1 MQPNRSRRALSLSA
15 GVAAAP
21 IGGGLAITG
30 DVRYGIVPMA
40 LGVTLVAWR
49 TPRGEPGQDKAR
61 RIAVP
66 ILAVAFLAGALV
78 NAAHGHIPGASAMLA
93 FAGLL
98 LAIAAY
104 DRVRST
110 SSPPDVGLDP
120 FRRTL

>member
-15 GVAAAP
+15 GVAAAL

-78 NAAHGHIPGASAMLA
+78 NATHGHIPGASAMLA

-110 SSPPDVGLDP
+110 SSPPDVSH
-120 FRRTL
+120 